1 MKHSLLTVAALLII
15 VAATAQKQK
24 YFSAAVFTTQ
34 SAMPFGKFG
43 GLFSDPFHPGFELG
57 YGKIIHPKTKH
68 EWFLELKFAYFFH
81 RFVQHGFPL
90 YLNFGYRYKIN
101 SRLSA
106 ETSIGAGYMHSI
118 PAAGKLKLNENGEYV
133 NNKGAGRMQ
142 AIVTYG
148 LGLSYVMNPSSARP
162 VRIFTNYQQRVQM
175 PFVKSYVPLLPY
187 NSFMIGLSKP
197 LHRK

>member
-1 MKHSLLTVAALLII
+1 MARLYIL
-15 VAATAQKQK
+15 KQNM
-24 YFSAAVFTTQ
+24 S
-34 SAMPFGKFG
+34 
-43 GLFSDPFHPGFELG
+43 GF
-57 YGKIIHPKTKH
+57 
-68 EWFLELKFAYFFH
+68 FELKFAYFFH

-90 YLNFGYRYKIN
+90 NLNFGYRYKIN

-148 LGLSYVMNPSSARP
+148 LGLSYAMNPSSAQP